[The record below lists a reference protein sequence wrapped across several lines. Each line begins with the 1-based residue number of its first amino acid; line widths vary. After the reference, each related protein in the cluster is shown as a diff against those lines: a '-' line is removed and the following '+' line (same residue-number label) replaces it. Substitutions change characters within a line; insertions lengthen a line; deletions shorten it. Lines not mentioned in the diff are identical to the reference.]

1 MSTLRKIL
9 ALAVYSVLTV
19 AAQLAAAPALRP
31 VTPDAMPEAVA
42 LLETLKAISGRYTL
56 TGQHNYPAS
65 ADRNSE
71 FARKYTG
78 KMPAVWTSDFGFAA
92 EGDTDSYLARPVVV
106 AEAIRQHRVGALV
119 SICWHAVPPTAD
131 EPVTFLPLRGS
142 DPVKLKSV
150 QGKLLDEQFKDLLT
164 PGTALHTK
172 WIAQVDAI
180 AVFLK
185 QLQVA
190 RVPVLWRPYHEMNGD
205 WFWWGG
211 RTEGAYTTAALYRQ
225 IFDRLVNHHQLKN
238 LVWEWSVDRV
248 SKPNMEHEKYFPGIE
263 FVDVLTLDVYGSD
276 FAQSYY
282 DSLVKLSQGKPLA
295 LAEVGNPP
303 APSVM
308 AQQPLWTYYATW
320 AGMVR
325 NTTRKQYAELMKDPR
340 VLNLSD
346 PAYAE
351 AMTAFRQVCGLPAIN
366 FMEPPVNFSGTWV
379 LNEELSKFGRRG
391 PGFTPVKLMV
401 EHRDNVLKVQSN
413 TISEFADDVVTEL
426 MIPLDGTEVKST
438 FMKFP
443 RTTTARPGQDG
454 ASLVLEASTEFPFG
468 PPGSKVKSDDT
479 WTLLELGNRLSIHNT
494 APSFSGQG
502 TTEQTIVYDRR

>member
-1 MSTLRKIL
+1 MNHLRKTL
-9 ALAVYSVLTV
+9 TLTV
-19 AAQLAAAPALRP
+19 LSLLAGAGPLAAAATPKP
-31 VTPDAMPEAVA
+31 VTPGAIPEAVA
-42 LLETLKAISGRYTL
+42 LLETLQAISGRYIL
-56 TGQHNYPAS
+56 TGQHNYPAT

-106 AEAIRQHRVGALV
+106 AEAIRQHRLGALV

-131 EPVTFLPLRGS
+131 EPVTFRPLPSS
-142 DPVKLKSV
+142 DPAKLKSV
-150 QGKLLDEQFKDLLT
+150 QGKLLDNQFKDVLT
-164 PGTALHTK
+164 PGTALHTQ
-172 WIAQVDAI
+172 WLAQVDAI
-180 AVFLK
+180 AVCLK
-185 QLQVA
+185 QLQAA

-248 SKPNMEHEKYFPGIE
+248 GKPGMEHEKYFPGIE
-263 FVDVLTLDVYGSD
+263 FVDVLTLDVYGND

-303 APSVM
+303 APAVM

-325 NTTRKQYAELMKDPR
+325 NTTRKQYAEVMQDPR

-346 PAYAE
+346 PAYAG
-351 AMTAFRQVCGLPAIN
+351 AMADFRRACGLPAIKI
-366 FMEPPVNFSGTWV
+366 EAPPADFSGTWV

-391 PGFTPVKLMV
+391 PGLIPVKLVV
-401 EHRDNVLKVQSN
+401 EHRGNVLTVQST
-413 TISEFADDVVTEL
+413 TISEFAADEVTEL
-426 MIPLDGTEVKST
+426 KILLDGTEVKT
-438 FMKFP
+438 IFMKFP
-443 RTTTARPGQDG
+443 RTTTARLGEDR
-454 ASLVLEASTEFPFG
+454 ASLRLESITEFPFG
-468 PPGSKVKSDDT
+468 PPGSKVKSEDT
-479 WTLLELGNRLSIHNT
+479 WTLPDAGNRLSIHNT
-494 APSFSGQG
+494 APSFQG
-502 TTEQTIVYDRR
+502 PGKTEQTFVYDRR